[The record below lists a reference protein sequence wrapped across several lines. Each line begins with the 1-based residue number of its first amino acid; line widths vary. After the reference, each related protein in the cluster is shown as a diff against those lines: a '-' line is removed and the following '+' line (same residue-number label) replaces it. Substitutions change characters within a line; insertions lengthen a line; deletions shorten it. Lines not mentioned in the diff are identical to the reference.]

1 MKNIIKIKNSVDGF
15 DTRRERT
22 VRIGEPE
29 VLTVEITQY
38 EKQKENQLEEEKEQ
52 PPGSVGLSTE
62 LTFMSSE
69 LQENRKMRLKNI

>member
-1 MKNIIKIKNSVDGF
+1 MDGF

-29 VLTVEITQY
+29 VLTVAITQY

-52 PPGSVGLSTE
+52 PQGSVGLSTE

-69 LQENRKMRLKNI
+69 LQNRKMRLKEHFKK